1 MAGERSMNIREEPDD
16 LAIPAR
22 TRCLRQAES
31 PTAWLIALAGK
42 KPFEGTNVSRHFD
55 RR

>member
-1 MAGERSMNIREEPDD
+1 MAGERSMNMRVEPDD
-16 LAIPAR
+16 LSIPAR
-22 TRCLRQAES
+22 TRCLRQAEF
-31 PTAWLIALAGK
+31 AALAGK